1 MDIPDQPANETGNDS
16 TQAIPVEFHNFSV
29 HSPYLIT
36 CGPGPND
43 DPTMPDTEQYRQ
55 EGPGQDSRYLT
66 TISPPWQSLSEEM
79 QHSIRRELKILFF
92 EETANELRSMDT
104 YAVRW
109 RQILDIPFIKWLRP
123 GEVDIKPR
131 GIIEFLLNKEVMIYL
146 DHESINCSN
155 YGKLGRYIYRKWLHL
170 YNGRPPFQRDSY
182 FAIAA
187 RFQDEELNG
196 LDRLSKYHKALSKM
210 LSAHLDDCVDFYP
223 YGQRSQ
229 TLTPPHFQPIPDR
242 AIQSF
247 RDHKYL
253 IRPLFRALYIFVDG
267 QALAEYPGPLPT
279 RRGEAEY
286 WLDYSQRRLIQ
297 TISRVTALLVKTG
310 DESHLSSPISFLP
323 LFDSGLALP
332 VNRLDYEDG
341 IEPAVVRVRL
351 DTAILFVWELL
362 NKEEASSKEAADEAK
377 RRREEQEA
385 FCEAWVNR
393 VIAHSQEVGTDTNG
407 YSWLAIRRALAKKN
421 SEAFDDDQV
430 NPWWESLRHWTAL

>member
-1 MDIPDQPANETGNDS
+1 MEIPDQPANKTGNDS
-16 TQAIPVEFHNFSV
+16 TQAIPVPFINFSV

-43 DPTMPDTEQYRQ
+43 PNVPDIERYRQ

-79 QHSIRRELKILFF
+79 QHSIRQELEVLFF

-109 RQILDIPFIKWLRP
+109 QQILDIPTVKWRRP
-123 GEVDIKPR
+123 GEVDIKPE
-131 GIIEFLLNKEVMIYL
+131 GIIKFLNKEVMIYL
-146 DHESINCSN
+146 DQESIHYGE

-170 YNGRPPFQRDSY
+170 YNGRPPFQRDSF
-182 FAIAA
+182 FATAA
-187 RFQDEELNG
+187 RFQDEEPNG
-196 LDRLSKYHKALSKM
+196 LDRLSKYHKDLSQM

-223 YGQRSQ
+223 YGRRSQ
-229 TLTPPHFQPIPDR
+229 TITPPHFQPIPDR
-242 AIQSF
+242 AIQSL

-253 IRPLFRALYIFVDG
+253 LRPLFRALYIFVDG
-267 QALAEYPGPLPT
+267 QALPEYPGPFPT
-279 RRGEAEY
+279 RRRGEAED
-286 WLDYSQRRLIQ
+286 WLDYRQRLLIQ
-297 TISRVTALLVKTG
+297 TTSRVTVLLVKTG

-332 VNRLDYEDG
+332 VNRPDYEDG

-362 NKEEASSKEAADEAK
+362 RTEEAASGEAA
-377 RRREEQEA
+377 
-385 FCEAWVNR
+385 
-393 VIAHSQEVGTDTNG
+393 
-407 YSWLAIRRALAKKN
+407 
-421 SEAFDDDQV
+421 SEA
-430 NPWWESLRHWTAL
+430 

>member
-1 MDIPDQPANETGNDS
+1 MEIPDQPSNKTGNDS
-16 TQAIPVEFHNFSV
+16 TQAIPILFHEFSV

-43 DPTMPDTEQYRQ
+43 PTTPDITRYRQ

-79 QHSIRRELKILFF
+79 QHSIRKELKILFF

-104 YAVRW
+104 YAIRW
-109 RQILDIPFIKWLRP
+109 CQILDIPLVKWRHP
-123 GEVDIKPR
+123 GKVDIKPEA
-131 GIIEFLLNKEVMIYL
+131 IIEFLNKEVMMYI
-146 DHESINCSN
+146 DQESIYCGA
-155 YGKLGRYIYRKWLHL
+155 YGMISRYIYRKWLHL
-170 YNGRPPFQRDSY
+170 YNGRPPFQRDSF

-187 RFQDEELNG
+187 RCQDEGPNG
-196 LDRLSKYHKALSKM
+196 LGRLSKYHKDLSQM

-223 YGQRSQ
+223 YGTRSQ
-229 TLTPPHFQPIPDR
+229 TITPPHFQPIPDR

-267 QALAEYPGPLPT
+267 QALAEYPGPFPT
-279 RRGEAEY
+279 RRGEGEY
-286 WLDYSQRRLIQ
+286 LLDYRQRLLVQ
-297 TISRVTALLVKTG
+297 MISRVTVLLVKTG
-310 DESHLSSPISFLP
+310 DESHLFSSISFLP
-323 LFDSGLALP
+323 LFDYGLALD
-332 VNRLDYEDG
+332 VNRPDYEDG
-341 IEPAVVRVRL
+341 IEPAVVRVKL
-351 DTAILFVWELL
+351 DAAILFVWELL
-362 NKEEASSKEAADEAK
+362 NKEEAAGKEASKEAK
-377 RRREEQEA
+377 RRREELEA

-393 VIAHSQEVGTDTNG
+393 VVAHSQEVGTDTNG